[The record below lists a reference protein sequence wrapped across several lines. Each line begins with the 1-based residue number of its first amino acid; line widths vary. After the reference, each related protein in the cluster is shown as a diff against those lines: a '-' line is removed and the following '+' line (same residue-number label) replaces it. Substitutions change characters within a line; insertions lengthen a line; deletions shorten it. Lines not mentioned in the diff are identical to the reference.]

1 MSDKKPN
8 TSDPAK
14 NLEIDPEINS
24 RLHAA
29 EQAPVAMDP
38 TERAFHNAEGAGGTE
53 HARQAIAR
61 ARKAN
66 KQAPLKYGDSRY

>member
-1 MSDKKPN
+1 MAKQPN
-8 TSDPAK
+8 INDPAK

-38 TERAFHNAEGAGGTE
+38 VEREFHNAEGAGGSE
-53 HARQAIAR
+53 HRRLAIAK

-66 KQAPLKYGDSRY
+66 KQAPLKYGDSSY